1 MKISDIFQYFIIL
14 FLLAPFIG
22 GAQTNSAPFTP
33 ILIAPADQSTGNAT
47 DVTLSVE
54 VGDPDPGQ
62 LTVTLI
68 GRKKPGPSEDFTIMG
83 LPDTQYYTGP
93 KYGGLPEMFY
103 SQTQWI
109 VDNRVAENIVYV
121 VQEGDCVQTGDEF
134 EDEWKRADTAIRI
147 IEDPLTT
154 MLAEGI
160 PYVISVGNH
169 DQSPIGNPNGTT
181 DLFNAYFGEA
191 RFAGRSYYGGHY
203 GDKNNNS
210 YHIFSAGGID
220 FIVISLEYDPYAKQ
234 SVLNWVD
241 DILLANS
248 HRKAIIVSHYIIGT
262 GNPGAFGAQGQE
274 IYNQVKDNPNVF
286 LMLCGHIHGEGQ
298 RTDVYNGDTIHT
310 VLADYQM
317 RTDGGTGWF
326 RIMRFSPENNSISF
340 KTYSPW
346 LDEWETDEDSEF
358 ELPFNMNDAGLDTLA
373 IVSNVSPGSVVNIP
387 WSDLDPNTEY
397 EWFVE
402 VNDGYATT
410 RSPRWTFTTWD
421 HQLDLKAFLEGP
433 FNGSSMNV
441 NSTAVTLQQPYSALP
456 WNYSGTE
463 SVNLIPPDII
473 DWLLIE
479 LRDAANPALAGGE
492 TRVYRRAAFLKANGD
507 VVDLDGYSP
516 VSFPVNVDQ
525 NLFVILWHRN
535 HLPLMS
541 AIGLNGEQGVFQ
553 YDFTQDAN
561 ASYGGNSACAEL
573 PGARYGMPAGDV
585 NADGSVNLLDLS
597 NWSYNAGQ
605 SGYLNNDLNLD
616 THTDNNDKNSMWLHN
631 YGKSS
636 QVPQ

>member
-1 MKISDIFQYFIIL
+1 
-14 FLLAPFIG
+14 
-22 GAQTNSAPFTP
+22 
-33 ILIAPADQSTGNAT
+33 
-47 DVTLSVE
+47 
-54 VGDPDPGQ
+54 
-62 LTVTLI
+62 
-68 GRKKPGPSEDFTIMG
+68 
-83 LPDTQYYTGP
+83 
-93 KYGGLPEMFY
+93 
-103 SQTQWI
+103 
-109 VDNRVAENIVYV
+109 
-121 VQEGDCVQTGDEF
+121 
-134 EDEWKRADTAIRI
+134 
-147 IEDPLTT
+147 
-154 MLAEGI
+154 
-160 PYVISVGNH
+160 
-169 DQSPIGNPNGTT
+169 
-181 DLFNAYFGEA
+181 
-191 RFAGRSYYGGHY
+191 
-203 GDKNNNS
+203 
-210 YHIFSAGGID
+210 
-220 FIVISLEYDPYAKQ
+220 
-234 SVLNWVD
+234 
-241 DILLANS
+241 
-248 HRKAIIVSHYIIGT
+248 
-262 GNPGAFGAQGQE
+262 
-274 IYNQVKDNPNVF
+274 
-286 LMLCGHIHGEGQ
+286 
-298 RTDVYNGDTIHT
+298 
-310 VLADYQM
+310 
-317 RTDGGTGWF
+317 
-326 RIMRFSPENNSISF
+326 
-340 KTYSPW
+340 
-346 LDEWETDEDSEF
+346 
-358 ELPFNMNDAGLDTLA
+358 
-373 IVSNVSPGSVVNIP
+373 
-387 WSDLDPNTEY
+387 
-397 EWFVE
+397 
-402 VNDGYATT
+402 
-410 RSPRWTFTTWD
+410 
-421 HQLDLKAFLEGP
+421 
-433 FNGSSMNV
+433 MNV

-616 THTDNNDKNSMWLHN
+616 THTDNNDKNSMWLHS